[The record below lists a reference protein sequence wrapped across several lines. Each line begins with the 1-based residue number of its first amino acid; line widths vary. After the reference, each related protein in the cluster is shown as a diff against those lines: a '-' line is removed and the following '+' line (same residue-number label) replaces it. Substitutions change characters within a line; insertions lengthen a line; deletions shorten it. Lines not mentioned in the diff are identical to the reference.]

1 MRVCLL
7 LQVYPTQGAVCY
19 LPIPSFP
26 EFLVKSSAPSGQ
38 DTLIR
43 KGLADPDQ
51 EGGSPHG
58 GPLPLP
64 PRPPPSLLHL
74 ACVMCLLFY
83 V

>member
-43 KGLADPDQ
+43 KGLANLDQ
-51 EGGSPHG
+51 EGGSLPG
-58 GPLPLP
+58 GPLRLAP
-64 PRPPPSLLHL
+64 PTPPCPASSIWL
-74 ACVMCLLFY
+74 V
-83 V
+83 